1 MSLNG
6 MAESRRLWCHRRVWL
21 KCSKAVARE
30 LQVLPVRACRWFNRA
45 TKTTRQAHAPSP
57 VFFVEAPG
65 RPVFSS
71 SLFPSG
77 CEGMARQGALPSSVQ
92 DPHLLAEMRKRLPAR
107 HPNISQCP
115 GSFAAV
121 FFRFAHSRKRNAC
134 AGPRFPDRRLD
145 RISRSEVASSPHR
158 DCRHYLTASPAR
170 NCGQASTAAP
180 SASSWRAAHIGHQA
194 EPRRR
199 PSAWEERS
207 SPARGR
213 RIRLHHQTP
222 HDDAPR
228 SSRT

>member
-1 MSLNG
+1 MRWYSLRQLLIHFSN
-6 MAESRRLWCHRRVWL
+6 S
-21 KCSKAVARE
+21 
-30 LQVLPVRACRWFNRA
+30 QVSIE
-45 TKTTRQAHAPSP
+45 QAPSP

-65 RPVFSS
+65 RPVFPSS
-71 SLFPSG
+71 RSPSG
-77 CEGMARQGALPSSVQ
+77 YEGMARQGALPSSVQ
-92 DPHLLAEMRKRLPAR
+92 YPHLLAEMRKRLPAR

-134 AGPRFPDRRLD
+134 AGPRFPGTVL
-145 RISRSEVASSPHR
+145 IGGFPRSEVAASPHR

>member
-1 MSLNG
+1 MVWPNRGAFGAIGGYGLNVLKLLQG
-6 MAESRRLWCHRRVWL
+6 SHRCCRYAPAR
-21 KCSKAVARE
+21 SFNKAH
-30 LQVLPVRACRWFNRA
+30 
-45 TKTTRQAHAPSP
+45 KTIRQAQAPSP
-57 VFFVEAPG
+57 VFFIEAPG
-65 RPVFSS
+65 RPVF
-71 SLFPSG
+71 LLPSG
-77 CEGMARQGALPSSVQ
+77 YEGMARQGALPSSVQ

-134 AGPRFPDRRLD
+134 AGPRFPGRRLD
-145 RISRSEVASSPHR
+145 RGFPDPRLPSRPHR